1 MLNISQE
8 IQELQSNNLYRSL
21 KTISSDIG
29 PYVEFQGRKLLNFSS
44 NNYLGLAN
52 DHRLK
57 DAAIQA
63 TEQFGTSSGASRLIT
78 GSMSL
83 HQQLEEKIAQ
93 FKNTEAA
100 LVFNSGYQAN
110 LGIITALLR
119 EGDEIYSDELN
130 HASIIDGCRLSKA
143 TTKVYR
149 HNDMNHLG
157 ELLKSNCHPHPDP
170 LPSRERGQYSLSSP
184 DGGQYHSPLPRGE
197 GAGGRVKRLIVTDSI
212 FSMDGDLAPLQDLAA
227 LAEKYDCYLM
237 VDEAHATGVFGK
249 NGKGLVEAIW
259 PDGRPSYLQENLIQ
273 MGTFGKA
280 LGSFG
285 AYVAAAT
292 DVIELLINKARSFIY
307 TTSLPPGVLAASLRA
322 IEIVEQEPE
331 RRAKLWEN
339 IHHFSKVLNASRLTF
354 HASQISSPIIPIL
367 MGSSEKALE
376 LSQKLFE
383 QGFWVSAIRYPTVAK
398 GSERLRLT
406 LMASQEKEHLDAL
419 AQLLD

>member
-1 MLNISQE
+1 MKSLKEEIE
-8 IQELQSNNLYRSL
+8 AIQETGLYRSL
-21 KTISSDIG
+21 KTITSDVG
-29 PYVEFQGRKLLNFSS
+29 TYVEFQGRRLLNFSS

-93 FKNTEAA
+93 FKNTDAA

-110 LGIITALLR
+110 LGILTALMR
-119 EGDEIYSDELN
+119 EGDEIFSDELN
-130 HASIIDGCRLSKA
+130 HASIIDACKLSKA

-149 HNDMNHLG
+149 HNDVNHL
-157 ELLKSNCHPHPDP
+157 E
-170 LPSRERGQYSLSSP
+170 QIV
-184 DGGQYHSPLPRGE
+184 
-197 GAGGRVKRLIVTDSI
+197 GAGILPPSNTGRRRIIVTDSV
-212 FSMDGDLAPLQDLAA
+212 FSMDGDLAPLEALAN
-227 LAEKYDCYLM
+227 LAEKYECFLM

-249 NGKGLVEAIW
+249 NGKGLVEATW
-259 PDGRPSYLQENLIQ
+259 PEGVSDFLKEYLIQ

-285 AYVAAAT
+285 AYVAASNE
-292 DVIELLINKARSFIY
+292 VIELLINKARSFIY
-307 TTSLPPGVLAASLRA
+307 TTSLPPGVLAASLKA

-331 RRAKLWEN
+331 LREKLWEN
-339 IHHFSKVLNASRLTF
+339 IGCLSK
-354 HASQISSPIIPIL
+354 QINQKVQSPIIPIII
-367 MGSSEKALE
+367 GSSEKALS
-376 LSQKLFE
+376 LSQTLFE
-383 QGFWVSAIRYPTVAK
+383 QGFWVGAIRYPTVAK

-406 LMASQEKEHLDAL
+406 VMTTHEKEMIV
-419 AQLLD
+419 QLLESLKQLF